1 MYKELNQKEINR
13 FIKRY
18 FNAWKN
24 DIKKVS
30 VICYN
35 GIDEYLINEH
45 YLYVV
50 GNQKND
56 IYFTSSFSKKWYDL
70 IRIEKNKTFI
80 LSGN

>member
-50 GNQKND
+50 GN
-56 IYFTSSFSKKWYDL
+56 
-70 IRIEKNKTFI
+70 
-80 LSGN
+80 